1 MDYLPNTAHVT
12 LLATLRRERLLPL
25 AGDVVVQARQRVESS
40 DVVAR
45 AFVADRHYLV
55 DVARQLRLPMDKTDR
70 ALLKKD
76 GDEVKAGEAI
86 ASRKNAL
93 GLGKRTARSPVDG
106 RLVVAAGGKAL
117 LAAISKPFEL
127 RAGIPGQVVSVLQ
140 SQGVVIET
148 TGALLDGVWGNGRE
162 DSAPV
167 RLVGGSPQASL
178 SPGMVTIDQRGALLA
193 VGVLA
198 DPAALKQLVDG
209 SGVRG
214 LVVGSL
220 APGLLPEVLKANF
233 PVLVV
238 EGFGERGFAA
248 PAFVLLQSSAGRE
261 AWLNAQ
267 PPDRFSGRLPEL
279 IVPLPGPSGSAAP
292 APPMD
297 GETLAIGKRVR
308 IVRGPEM
315 GRIGSVTE
323 LSDRPLATVSGLRV
337 RLASVALDGQGGA
350 PARVPFQNLE
360 LLE

>member
-1 MDYLPNTAHVT
+1 MDYLPNTAHIT
-12 LLATLRRERLLPL
+12 LLATLRRERRLPL
-25 AGDVVVQARQRVESS
+25 AGDVIVQARQRVESN

-45 AFVADRHYLV
+45 TLVADRHRLV
-55 DVARQLRLPMDKTDR
+55 DVARRLGLTAAKADS

-76 GDEVKAGEAI
+76 GDSVKAGEPI
-86 ASRKNAL
+86 AARRNAL

-162 DSAPV
+162 DSAPI
-167 RLVGGSPQASL
+167 RLVGDGPRAAL
-178 SPGMVTIDQRGALLA
+178 APGMVTMEQRGAVLA

-198 DPAALKQLVDG
+198 DPAALKQLVDS

-220 APGLLPEVLKANF
+220 APALLPEVGRVNF

-238 EGFGERGFAA
+238 EGFGDRGFSA
-248 PAFVLLQSSAGRE
+248 PAFALLQSSAGRE

-267 PPDRFSGRLPEL
+267 PPDPFGGLRPEL
-279 IVPLPGPSGSAAP
+279 IVPLAGPSAAP
-292 APPMD
+292 PAPRE
-297 GETLAIGKRVR
+297 GEILAIGRRVR
-308 IVRGPEM
+308 IVRGTEM
-315 GRIGSVTE
+315 GRVGSVTA
-323 LSDRPLATVSGLRV
+323 LSDRPLATASGLRLW
-337 RLASVALDGQGGA
+337 LATVALEGNGSA
-350 PARVPFQNLE
+350 PIQIPFPNLE